1 MIKAIKNRIFLK
13 KDEYPEKIGLIYVP
27 KLEGQYAPPYSGTI
41 ISVGSEVEDSDYQ
54 VGIRVL
60 FHDLAGTEFEL
71 DGEKIFSI
79 RENDIL
85 AIVDDKNIEIV

>member
-27 KLEGQYAPPYSGTI
+27 KLEGQYAPPYSGTV
-41 ISVGSEVEDSDYQ
+41 ISIGSEVEDHDYQ

-60 FHDLAGTEFEL
+60 FHDLAGTEFEVN
-71 DGEKIFSI
+71 GEKVFSI

-85 AIVDDKNIEIV
+85 AIVDDKNIEII

>member
-41 ISVGSEVEDSDYQ
+41 VSVGSEVEDPDYKE
-54 VGIRVL
+54 GTRIL
-60 FHDLAGTEFEL
+60 FHDLAGTEFEV
-71 DGEKIFSI
+71 DGEKVFSI
-79 RENDIL
+79 RENDVL

>member
-41 ISVGSEVEDSDYQ
+41 ISIGSDVEDKEYH
-54 VGIRVL
+54 VGMKIL
-60 FHDLAGTEFEL
+60 FHDLAGTEFEVNS
-71 DGEKIFSI
+71 EKIFSI
-79 RENDIL
+79 RENDII
-85 AIVDDKNIEIV
+85 AIVNDKNIEII

>member
-41 ISVGSEVEDSDYQ
+41 ISIGSEVEDQDYQ
-54 VGIRVL
+54 VGMKVL
-60 FHDLAGTEFEL
+60 FHDLAGTEF
-71 DGEKIFSI
+71 DFNSEKVFSI

-85 AIVDDKNIEIV
+85 AIIDDKNIEII

>member
-41 ISVGSEVEDSDYQ
+41 ISVGSDIDDKDYKEG
-54 VGIRVL
+54 VRIL
-60 FHDLAGTEFEL
+60 FHDLAGTEFEI

-79 RENDIL
+79 RDNDVL
-85 AIVDDKNIEIV
+85 AIVDDKNIEII

>member
-41 ISVGSEVEDSDYQ
+41 ISIGPDVKDRDYQ
-54 VGIRVL
+54 IGVKVL
-60 FHDLAGTEFEL
+60 FYDLAGTEFEIN
-71 DGEKIFSI
+71 GERIFSI
-79 RENDIL
+79 NENNVL
-85 AIVDDKNIEIV
+85 AVINDKNIEII

>member
-41 ISVGSEVEDSDYQ
+41 ISIGSEVEDQDYQ
-54 VGIRVL
+54 IGMKVL
-60 FHDLAGTEFEL
+60 FHDLAGTEF
-71 DGEKIFSI
+71 DFNGEKVFSI
-79 RENDIL
+79 RENDIV
-85 AIVDDKNIEIV
+85 AIIDDKNIEII

>member
-41 ISVGSEVEDSDYQ
+41 LSVGSDVEDEDYKEG
-54 VGIRVL
+54 VKIL
-60 FHDLAGTEFEL
+60 FHDLAGTEFEV

-79 RENDIL
+79 RENDVL
-85 AIVDDKNIEIV
+85 AVVDDKNIDIV

>member
-54 VGIRVL
+54 VGSRVL

-85 AIVDDKNIEIV
+85 AIVEDKNIEIV